1 MIAYLKG
8 ELFSKHD
15 EQVVVVAN
23 NVGYAVDLPPGVSS
37 QLPGPGQEVEL
48 HTHYYLRDNEVK
60 LFGFLSRDQLLVFT
74 QAITVKGVGPR
85 LALGIVSRLT
95 PAQFRL
101 AIQQEDA
108 DTLSTVPRLN
118 RNTAQVIIMAL
129 KKKVENIEFDEKLD
143 TRVTT
148 KPNDGAVKA
157 LVGLGGSPEAA
168 AKSVTEAQRVLGAAA
183 KIEDLTRLA
192 LRYLSQNR

>member
-1 MIAYLKG
+1 M
-8 ELFSKHD
+8 
-15 EQVVVVAN
+15 
-23 NVGYAVDLPPGVSS
+23 GVRKS
-37 QLPGPGQEVEL
+37 
-48 HTHYYLRDNEVK
+48 N
-60 LFGFLSRDQLLVFT
+60 FT
-74 QAITVKGVGPR
+74 PITISGITKSNCLAFCQAITVKGVGPR

-192 LRYLSQNR
+192 L